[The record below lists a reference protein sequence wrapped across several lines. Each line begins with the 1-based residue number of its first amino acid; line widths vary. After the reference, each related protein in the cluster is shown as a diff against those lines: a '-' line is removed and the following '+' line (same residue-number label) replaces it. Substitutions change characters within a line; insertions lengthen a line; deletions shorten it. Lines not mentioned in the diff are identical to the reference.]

1 MEATKSATVL
11 LGIGACRRL
20 ETVLG
25 VCQESMLVH
34 MSSANSVSADAELAG
49 MPRGGPDASCLDRL
63 LQTERPEYLDR
74 DDVDAVVKAGVIA
87 ALDRVGSMF
96 GEHDRNARLVLDE
109 VAEVADPRILEL
121 GAGHGALSRRLL
133 AEHPT
138 ARITVSDV
146 NPESVAAMAASDLG
160 RNPRAVV
167 REVDATAIDA
177 PDGSFDL
184 AVFALSFHHL
194 SPPSAA
200 HVLAEATR
208 VASRFI
214 IIDMARP
221 PAPLH
226 LIRLASMAPLA
237 PFWPFAHDGL
247 ISSLRTYSPS
257 AFRELARHAGVQV
270 DVRPAGFG
278 PQIVVATRTC

>member
-1 MEATKSATVL
+1 
-11 LGIGACRRL
+11 
-20 ETVLG
+20 
-25 VCQESMLVH
+25 MLVY
-34 MSSANSVSADAELAG
+34 MGLGYMDYVNSPRAVSDLTG

-63 LQTERPEYLDR
+63 LQTDRPEYLDR
-74 DDVDAVVKAGVIA
+74 DDVDPRVKAGVIA
-87 ALDRVGSMF
+87 ALDRVGSVF

-133 AEHPT
+133 EEHPT
-138 ARITVSDV
+138 ARITVSDI

-160 RNPRAVV
+160 NNPRAQV

-177 PDGSFDL
+177 PDGAFDL

-194 SPPSAA
+194 PPTVAA
-200 HVLAEATR
+200 GVLAEATR
-208 VASRFI
+208 VASKFM

-226 LIRLASMAPLA
+226 LIRLATMAPLA

-257 AFRELARHAGVQV
+257 AFRELAKHAGVEV

-278 PQIVVATRTC
+278 PQVVVATRTC